1 MKTNFDRWW
10 DSDYDD
16 VSNPYK
22 KGTPAYWAWAGW
34 QAYDEQPVD
43 VIHTPKPERTET
55 IELDLTDQELLVL
68 FKLAHER
75 DVTFNDFVE
84 IVLTDYLE
92 QIEYDNLLNKL
103 DGPSEPRMVQN
114 TWPYPEAD

>member
-1 MKTNFDRWW
+1 MI
-10 DSDYDD
+10 
-16 VSNPYK
+16 
-22 KGTPAYWAWAGW
+22 TPAK
-34 QAYDEQPVD
+34 D
-43 VIHTPKPERTET
+43 RTET

-84 IVLTDYLE
+84 IVLTEYLE

-114 TWPYPEAD
+114 TWPYPNSDKDCY

>member
-1 MKTNFDRWW
+1 MI
-10 DSDYDD
+10 
-16 VSNPYK
+16 
-22 KGTPAYWAWAGW
+22 TPA
-34 QAYDEQPVD
+34 
-43 VIHTPKPERTET
+43 KNRTET

-84 IVLTDYLE
+84 IVLTEYLE

-103 DGPSEPRMVQN
+103 DGPSEHGLVQN
-114 TWPYPEAD
+114 TWPYPDTNKDWD